1 MLSMLCWLLP
11 RIDTMIGDHLTKI
24 RCDVLVVGSGIAG
37 TYAATV
43 AAEAGADVLL
53 LTKTRLM
60 SGSTQWAQGGIAF
73 PLDNGDIQLHLHDTL
88 VAGRGLT
95 DSKTAESLISES
107 FVHLERLEEKGV
119 VFDSKLGLEG
129 GHSKARIKHVGGDR
143 TGYFVLD
150 VLQKTMPERI
160 LCYENTVAYELLLH
174 DGAVVGARG
183 FNADFPRQ
191 QIEIVAG
198 ATILATGGS
207 GQLFKVTT
215 NPKESTGDGFLLA
228 YRAGA
233 ELRDIELIQFHPTA
247 LHDGTLISEA
257 CRGEGAKLV
266 DGNGH
271 PFMSEYDRDE
281 ELAPRDVVSRAI
293 SDQLRKNNGAFLDL
307 TPIANFSEK
316 FPYIA
321 HKLKTLGLDQHYDR
335 VPIAPAAHYFM
346 GGISSS
352 TFGATSLRGLYCAG
366 EVASTTFHGANR
378 LASNSLLEGLVMGYR
393 AAISALNFPADK
405 LPIHPKSDVGTP
417 SPPTLADV
425 DTIKD
430 IAHKYLN
437 STRDSE
443 GLLETLQLL
452 SDTDLNTLD
461 ITRTVH
467 ETTNLSELAR
477 LVAKGALER
486 EESRGGHYRR
496 DFPNPSP
503 VPYHVVQSLGKDPG
517 KKEISV

>member
-1 MLSMLCWLLP
+1 MVN
-11 RIDTMIGDHLTKI
+11 DQLTKV
-24 RCDVLVVGSGIAG
+24 RCDVLVIGSGIAG
-37 TYAATV
+37 TYAASV
-43 AAEAGADVLL
+43 AAESGADVLL

-73 PLDNGDIQLHLHDTL
+73 PLDTSDVELHLRDTL

-95 DSKTAESLISES
+95 DSTTAESLISES
-107 FVHLERLEEKGV
+107 FIHLEKLEEKGV
-119 VFDSKLGLEG
+119 VFDLELGLEG
-129 GHSKARIKHVGGDR
+129 GHSKARVKHVGGDR

-150 VLQKTMPERI
+150 VLQKTMPERV
-160 LCYENTVAYELLLH
+160 LCYENTVAYKLLVRNGTVF
-174 DGAVVGARG
+174 GALG
-183 FNADFPRQ
+183 FNADRPDQR
-191 QIEIVAG
+191 IEVVAR

-215 NPKESTGDGFLLA
+215 NPRESTGDGFLLA
-228 YRAGA
+228 YHSGA

-257 CRGEGAKLV
+257 CRGEGARLV
-266 DGNGH
+266 DGHGH
-271 PFMSEYDRDE
+271 PFMSEYDPDE

-293 SDQLRKNNGAFLDL
+293 SDQLARGHDTFLDL
-307 TPIANFSEK
+307 TPITNFSEK

-321 HKLKTLGLDQHYDR
+321 RKLKTLGLDQHHDR
-335 VPIAPAAHYFM
+335 IPIAPAAHYFM
-346 GGISSS
+346 GGISTSP
-352 TFGATSLRGLYCAG
+352 FGSTSLSRLYCAG

-393 AAISALNFPADK
+393 AAISALD
-405 LPIHPKSDVGTP
+405 TP
-417 SPPTLADV
+417 SVKFHTLDAWDASTPLQIPNQ
-425 DTIKD
+425 DLDSIKE

-443 GLLETLQLL
+443 GLLQTLQLL
-452 SDTDLNTLD
+452 ANRDLYTLEID
-461 ITRTVH
+461 K
-467 ETTNLSELAR
+467 TTYEVANLFALAR

-503 VPYHVVQSLGKDPG
+503 TAYHVLQSLGQDPQREPVSG
-517 KKEISV
+517 